1 MESLF
6 LSHSHGDHELAG
18 AVRQL
23 IESCFAGH
31 IEVKASSSAPS
42 EAASQRGAAGLI
54 GFTTR
59 FGGASSPRFS

>member
-31 IEVKASSSAPS
+31 IEV
-42 EAASQRGAAGLI
+42 
-54 GFTTR
+54 TH
-59 FGGASSPRFS
+59 